1 MMPQC
6 FRICGRRWG
15 FVFNELREADMK
27 LGRRK
32 FIKGTVAAGAFT
44 AAGFPHIW
52 IKDSSLAYAAGNEIK
67 VGVLFSLTGTT
78 AIVEESLNKA
88 TILAIEEINAAGGIN
103 GMQIKPIVED
113 PASDPA
119 TFAEKARK
127 LVLGDKCVSVF
138 GSYTSASRKAVLPV
152 FEKRKNLYFY
162 PTLYEGREC
171 SKNVIYTGAVPN
183 QQQDEFVPWL
193 VEKFGKRWYLIGSN
207 YIYPKEENNYCKK
220 LLASLGAEVV
230 NEEYVPLGHSEFS
243 SVINK
248 FRSEKP
254 DVIFSTVVGD
264 SVVALHRQYR
274 AAGLDPEKMPMASL
288 TTSENEVAAMGG
300 DAAAGHFTSAP
311 YFMVYDSPEN
321 QKFVEAYRGRWGK
334 DKVTHFVSE
343 PSYFQVYLFKQAV
356 EKLSAGDI
364 SPQTIREAIKG
375 EEMIAPQGKVRIEPE
390 NLHSYLWPKIGQSQ
404 SDGQFKMLKT
414 TSEWLKPV
422 PYKAYPNQVCTEA
435 GLKEI

>member
-1 MMPQC
+1 
-6 FRICGRRWG
+6 
-15 FVFNELREADMK
+15 MK
-27 LGRRK
+27 VGRRK
-32 FIKGTVAAGAFT
+32 FIKGTVAAGAV
-44 AAGFPHIW
+44 AAVGFPHIW

-127 LVLGDKCVSVF
+127 LVLGDKVVSVF

-193 VEKFGKRWYLIGSN
+193 IEKFGKRWYLIGSN
-207 YIYPKEENNYCKK
+207 YIYPKEENNYAKK
-220 LLASLGAEVV
+220 LLAQYGAEVV
-230 NEEYVPLGHSEFS
+230 REEYVPLGHSEFS

-321 QKFVEAYRGRWGK
+321 QKFVDAYRSRWGG

-364 SPQTIREAIKG
+364 SPQTIREAVKG
-375 EEMIAPQGKVRIEPE
+375 EEMVAPQGKVRIEPE
-390 NLHSYLWPKIGQSQ
+390 NLHTYLWPKIGQSQ

>member
-1 MMPQC
+1 MTMT
-6 FRICGRRWG
+6 
-15 FVFNELREADMK
+15 
-27 LGRRK
+27 RRK
-32 FIKGTVAAGAFT
+32 LLKTSAAVAAT
-44 AAGFPHIW
+44 AAVGTPHIW
-52 IKDSSLAYAAGNEIK
+52 SKNTGLAYAANGEVN

-78 AIVEESLNKA
+78 GIIEESLNKA
-88 TILAIEEINAAGGIN
+88 TILAIEEINATGGIN
-103 GMQIKPIVED
+103 GMKINPIVED

-119 TFAEKARK
+119 TFASKARK
-127 LVLGDKCVSVF
+127 LVVGDKCVSVF

-152 FEKRKNLYFY
+152 FEKRNNLYFY

-193 VEKFGKRWYLIGSN
+193 LQEFGTKFFLIGSN

-220 LLASLGAEVV
+220 LLAELGGEVV

-248 FRSEKP
+248 IKATKP

-300 DAAAGHFTSAP
+300 EAAAGHFTSAP
-311 YFMVYDSPEN
+311 YFMVHQSPEN
-321 QKFVEAYRGRWGK
+321 EKFVEAYRSRWGG

-356 EKLSAGDI
+356 EKLAAGDI
-364 SPQTIREAIKG
+364 DPDNIREAIKG
-375 EEMIAPQGKVRIEPE
+375 EEMIAPQGRIRLEKE
-390 NLHSYLWPKIGQSQ
+390 NLHTWLWPKIAVAK
-404 SDGQFKMLKT
+404 SDGQFEVLKD
-414 TSEWLKPV
+414 SKEWQKPV
-422 PYKAYPNQVCTEA
+422 PYAAYPDQTCGED
-435 GLKEI
+435 GLQKT

>member
-1 MMPQC
+1 MK
-6 FRICGRRWG
+6 IGRRS
-15 FVFNELREADMK
+15 FLQ
-27 LGRRK
+27 
-32 FIKGTVAAGAFT
+32 GTAATGAFA

-52 IKDSSLAYAAGNEIK
+52 IKDSSLAYAAGGEIK

-78 AIVEESLNKA
+78 GIIEESLNKA
-88 TILAIEEINAAGGIN
+88 TIMAIEEINDQGGIN
-103 GMQIKPIVED
+103 GLKVVPVVED

-127 LVLGDKCVSVF
+127 LVLSDKCVSVF

-152 FEKRKNLYFY
+152 FEKRKNLYWY

-171 SKNVIYTGAVPN
+171 SKNVVYTGAVPN

-193 VEKFGKRWYLIGSN
+193 VKNFGKRWYLIGSN

-220 LLASLGAEVV
+220 LLKELGAEVV

-243 SVINK
+243 SVVNK

-274 AAGLDPEKMPMASL
+274 AAGLDPATMPMASL

-300 DAAAGHFTSAP
+300 EAAAGHFTSAP
-311 YFMVYDSPEN
+311 YFMVWDSPEN
-321 QKFVEAYRGRWGK
+321 QKFVESYRSRWGG

-343 PSYFQVYLFKQAV
+343 PCYFQVKMFQQAV
-356 EKLSAGDI
+356 SKLAPSDI
-364 SPQTIREAIKG
+364 NPANIREAVKG
-375 EEMIAPQGKVRIEPE
+375 VELTAPQGKVRLDGAT
-390 NLHSYLWPKIGQSQ
+390 LHTYLWPKIGQCK
-404 SDGQFKMLKT
+404 SDGQFEIIKQS
-414 TSEWLKPV
+414 SEWLAPV
-422 PYKAYPNQVCTEA
+422 PYKAYPNQTCTEQ
-435 GLKEI
+435 GLVEA

>member
-1 MMPQC
+1 MK
-6 FRICGRRWG
+6 FGRRQ
-15 FVFNELREADMK
+15 FL
-27 LGRRK
+27 
-32 FIKGTVAAGAFT
+32 KGTAAAGAFAT
-44 AAGFPHIW
+44 TVFPHIW
-52 IKDSSLAYAAGNEIK
+52 IKDASLAHAAGGEIK

-78 AIVEESLNKA
+78 AIIEESLNKA
-88 TILAIEEINAAGGIN
+88 TILAIEEINAQGGIN
-103 GMQIKPIVED
+103 GMKIKPIVED

-119 TFAEKARK
+119 TFAVKARK
-127 LVLGDKCVSVF
+127 LVLGDRCVSVF

-152 FEKRKNLYFY
+152 FEKRHNLYWY

-183 QQQDEFVPWL
+183 QQQDDFVPWL
-193 VEKFGKRWYLIGSN
+193 IEKFGKRWYLVGSN

-220 LLASLGAEVV
+220 LLAKYGAEVIH
-230 NEEYVPLGHSEFS
+230 EEYVPLGHSEFS

-248 FRSEKP
+248 FRGEKP

-311 YFMVYDSPEN
+311 YFMVWDSPEN
-321 QKFVEAYRGRWGK
+321 HKFVEAYKRRWGK

-356 EKLSAGDI
+356 AKLAPSDI
-364 SPQTIREAIKG
+364 NPQTIREAVKD
-375 EEMIAPQGKVRIEPE
+375 EEMIAPQGKVHVERK
-390 NLHSYLWPKIGQSQ
+390 NLHTWLWPKIGQAQ
-404 SDGQFKMLKT
+404 PDGQFKILKQSAT
-414 TSEWLKPV
+414 WLEPV
-422 PYKAYPNQVCTEA
+422 PYKAYPHQVCTEA

>member
-1 MMPQC
+1 MTMK
-6 FRICGRRWG
+6 RRDFLMG
-15 FVFNELREADMK
+15 AAVF
-27 LGRRK
+27 G
-32 FIKGTVAAGAFT
+32 AGAIG
-44 AAGFPHIW
+44 GFPHVW
-52 IKDSSLAYAAGNEIK
+52 IKNDSLARAADGEIK

-78 AIVEESLNKA
+78 AIIEESLNKA
-88 TILAIEEINAAGGIN
+88 TIMAIEEINDAGGIN
-103 GMQIKPIVED
+103 GMKIVPIVED

-127 LVLGDKCVSVF
+127 LVVGDKCVSVF

-152 FEKRKNLYFY
+152 FEKRENLYFY

-193 VEKFGKRWYLIGSN
+193 VEKFGKKFFLIGSN

-220 LLASLGAEVV
+220 LLEGLGAEVV

-248 FRSEKP
+248 MKTTEP
-254 DVIFSTVVGD
+254 NVIFSTVVGD

-311 YFMVYDSPEN
+311 YFMVHKSPEN
-321 QKFVEAYRGRWGK
+321 EKFVAAYKKRWGD

-343 PSYFQVYLFKQAV
+343 PCYFQMYLFKQAV
-356 EKLSAGDI
+356 EKLAPSDI
-364 SPQTIREAIKG
+364 APATIREAIKG
-375 EEMIAPQGKVRIEPE
+375 QEMVAPQGKIRLERE
-390 NLHSYLWPKIGQSQ
+390 NLHTWLWPKIAVAK
-404 SDGQFKMLKT
+404 SDGQFEVLKD
-414 TSEWLKPV
+414 SAEWKAPD
-422 PYKAYPNQVCTEA
+422 PYAAYPNQKCLEA
-435 GLKEI
+435 GLKEV

>member
-1 MMPQC
+1 MK
-6 FRICGRRWG
+6 IGRRH
-15 FVFNELREADMK
+15 FLQ
-27 LGRRK
+27 
-32 FIKGTVAAGAFT
+32 GTAAAGAFT

-52 IKDSSLAYAAGNEIK
+52 IKDASLARAADGEIK

-78 AIVEESLNKA
+78 AIIEESLNKA
-88 TILAIEEINAAGGIN
+88 TILAIEEINDQGGIN
-103 GMQIKPIVED
+103 GMKITPVIED

-152 FEKRKNLYFY
+152 FEKRNNLYFY

-171 SKNVIYTGAVPN
+171 SKNVIYTGALPN
-183 QQQDEFVPWL
+183 QQQDDFVPWL
-193 VEKFGKRWYLIGSN
+193 AEKFGKRWYLIGSN

-220 LLASLGAEVV
+220 LLAGLGAEVV

-248 FRSEKP
+248 FQSEKP

-311 YFMVYDSPEN
+311 YFMVWDSPEN
-321 QKFVEAYRGRWGK
+321 AKFVDAYRSRWGA

-356 EKLSAGDI
+356 EKLAASDI
-364 SPQTIREAIKG
+364 MPTTIREAVKG
-375 EEMIAPQGKVRIEPE
+375 EEMIAPQGRVRIEAE
-390 NLHSYLWPKIGQSQ
+390 NLHTWLWPKIGVCK
-404 SDGQFKMLKT
+404 SDGQFEILKQ
-414 TSEWLKPV
+414 SADWLEPI
-422 PYKAYPNQVCTEA
+422 PYKAYENQVCTEA
-435 GLKEI
+435 GLQEV

>member
-1 MMPQC
+1 MK
-6 FRICGRRWG
+6 ISRRS
-15 FVFNELREADMK
+15 FV
-27 LGRRK
+27 
-32 FIKGTVAAGAFT
+32 KGSAAAGAFT
-44 AAGFPHIW
+44 AVGFPHIW
-52 IKDSSLAYAAGNEIK
+52 IKDASLAYASGGEIK

-78 AIVEESLNKA
+78 GIIEESLNKA
-88 TILAIEEINAAGGIN
+88 TILAIEEVNADGGIN
-103 GMQIKPIVED
+103 GQKIVPIVED

-127 LVLGDKCVSVF
+127 LVLGDRVVSVF

-152 FEKRKNLYFY
+152 FEKRENLYWY

-193 VEKFGKRWYLIGSN
+193 VEKFGKRWSLIGSN
-207 YIYPKEENNYCKK
+207 YIYPKEENNYAKK
-220 LLASLGAEVV
+220 LLAELGAEVIR
-230 NEEYVPLGHSEFS
+230 EEYVPLGHSEFS
-243 SVINK
+243 SVVNK
-248 FRSEKP
+248 FRAEKP

-311 YFMVYDSPEN
+311 YFMVWDSPEN
-321 QKFVEAYRGRWGK
+321 QKFVSAYRNRWGA

-343 PSYFQVYLFKQAV
+343 PSYFQVKMFAIACS
-356 EKLSAGDI
+356 KLAESDI
-364 SPQTIREAIKG
+364 NPANIREAVKG
-375 EEMIAPQGKVRIEPE
+375 VEMMAPQGKVRLDRAT
-390 NLHSYLWPKIGQSQ
+390 LHTYLWPKIGQAK
-404 SDGQFKMLKT
+404 SDGQFEIIKQSPT
-414 TSEWLKPV
+414 WLAPV
-422 PYKAYPNQVCTEA
+422 PYKAYENQTCTEQ
-435 GLKEI
+435 GLIET

>member
-1 MMPQC
+1 MK
-6 FRICGRRWG
+6 FGRRA
-15 FVFNELREADMK
+15 FL
-27 LGRRK
+27 
-32 FIKGTVAAGAFT
+32 KGTAAAGA
-44 AAGFPHIW
+44 AAAVGFPHIW
-52 IKDSSLAYAAGNEIK
+52 IKDASLARAAGGEIK

-88 TILAIEEINAAGGIN
+88 TILAIEQINDAGGIN
-103 GMQIKPIVED
+103 GMKIVPIEED

-127 LVLGDKCVSVF
+127 LVLSDKCVSVF

-152 FEKRKNLYFY
+152 FEKRNNLYFY

-183 QQQDEFVPWL
+183 QQQDDFVPWL

-220 LLASLGAEVV
+220 LLEGLGAEVV
-230 NEEYVPLGHSEFS
+230 DEEYVPLGHSEFS

-264 SVVALHRQYR
+264 SVVALHRQYH
-274 AAGLDPEKMPMASL
+274 AAGLDPAKMPMASL

-300 DAAAGHFTSAP
+300 AAAAGHFTSAP

-321 QKFVEAYRGRWGK
+321 HKFVEAYRARWGA

-343 PSYFQVYLFKQAV
+343 PAYFQVFLFKQAV
-356 EKLSAGDI
+356 EKLAASDI
-364 SPQTIREAIKG
+364 TPPNIREAIKG
-375 EEMIAPQGKVRIEPE
+375 EEMVAPQGKVMIERA
-390 NLHSYLWPKIGQSQ
+390 NLHTWLWPKIGQCQ
-404 SDGQFKMLKT
+404 ADGQFKILKQ
-414 TSEWLKPV
+414 SDNWLEPV
-422 PYKAYPNQVCTEA
+422 PYSAYDGQVCKED
-435 GLKEI
+435 GLQQG

>member
-1 MMPQC
+1 MGG
-6 FRICGRRWG
+6 IRRRD
-15 FVFNELREADMK
+15 FL
-27 LGRRK
+27 
-32 FIKGTVAAGAFT
+32 KGAAAIGGAT

-52 IKDSSLAYAAGNEIK
+52 IKDSSLARAADGEIR

-78 AIVEESLNKA
+78 AIIEESLNKA

-103 GMQIKPIVED
+103 GMKIVPIEED

-127 LVLGDKCVSVF
+127 LVVGDKCVSVF

-152 FEKRKNLYFY
+152 FEKRDNLYWY

-171 SKNVIYTGAVPN
+171 SKNVVYTGAVPN

-193 VEKFGKRWYLIGSN
+193 IKNFGPKFYLIGSN

-220 LLASLGAEVV
+220 LLEKHGGEVV
-230 NEEYVPLGHSEFS
+230 DEEYVPLGHSEFS

-248 FRSEKP
+248 FRSSEP
-254 DVIFSTVVGD
+254 NVIFSTVVGD

-274 AAGLDPEKMPMASL
+274 AAGLDPAKMPMASL
-288 TTSENEVAAMGG
+288 TTSENEIAAMGG

-311 YFMVYDSPEN
+311 YFMVHKSPEN
-321 QKFVEAYRGRWGK
+321 DKFVGAYQKRWGG

-356 EKLSAGDI
+356 EKLAASDI
-364 SPQTIREAIKG
+364 TPPTIREAVKG
-375 EEMIAPQGKVRIEPE
+375 ESLIAPQGKVQIEKE
-390 NLHSYLWPKIGQSQ
+390 NLHTWLWPKIAQAK
-404 SDGQFKMLKT
+404 SDGQFEVLVDSK
-414 TSEWLKPV
+414 EWIAPV
-422 PYKAYPNQVCTEA
+422 PYAAYPGQVCAEQ
-435 GLKEI
+435 GLQES

>member
-1 MMPQC
+1 MTMK
-6 FRICGRRWG
+6 RRD
-15 FVFNELREADMK
+15 FLKASA
-27 LGRRK
+27 
-32 FIKGTVAAGAFT
+32 AAGAV
-44 AAGFPHIW
+44 ASVGFPHIW
-52 IKDSSLAYAAGNEIK
+52 IKDYGLARAAGGEIK

-78 AIVEESLNKA
+78 AIIEESLNKA

-103 GMQIKPIVED
+103 GMQIVPVIED

-127 LVLGDKCVSVF
+127 LVVGDKCVSVF

-152 FEKRKNLYFY
+152 FEKRENLYFY

-171 SKNVIYTGAVPN
+171 SKNVVYTGAVPN
-183 QQQDEFVPWL
+183 QQQDEFIPWL
-193 VEKFGKRWYLIGSN
+193 VQKFGPKFYLIGSN

-220 LLASLGAEVV
+220 LLEKLGGEVV

-248 FRSEKP
+248 FRSTQP
-254 DVIFSTVVGD
+254 NVIFSTVVGD

-311 YFMVYDSPEN
+311 YFMVHQSPEN
-321 QKFVEAYRGRWGK
+321 EKFVAAYRKRWGD

-356 EKLSAGDI
+356 EKIGASDI
-364 SPQTIREAIKG
+364 TPDTIREAVKDQ
-375 EEMIAPQGKVRIEPE
+375 EMIAPQGKVRIERD
-390 NLHSYLWPKIGQSQ
+390 NLHTYLWPKIAVAK
-404 SDGQFKMLKT
+404 SDGQFEVLVESK
-414 TSEWLKPV
+414 EWQKPD
-422 PYKAYPNQVCTEA
+422 PYAAYPNQRCTEQ
-435 GLKEI
+435 GLQES

>member
-1 MMPQC
+1 MA
-6 FRICGRRWG
+6 IKRRA
-15 FVFNELREADMK
+15 FL
-27 LGRRK
+27 
-32 FIKGTVAAGAFT
+32 KGSAAAGAGLL
-44 AAGFPHIW
+44 AGFPHIW
-52 IKDSSLAYAAGNEIK
+52 IKDYSLARAADGEIK

-78 AIVEESLNKA
+78 AIIEESLNKA
-88 TILAIEEINAAGGIN
+88 TIMAIEEINDAGGIN
-103 GMQIKPIVED
+103 GMKIVPIVED

-127 LVLGDKCVSVF
+127 LVVGDKCVSVF

-152 FEKRKNLYFY
+152 FEKRNNLYFY

-193 VEKFGKRWYLIGSN
+193 VEKFGKKFFLIGSN

-220 LLASLGAEVV
+220 LLEKLGGEVV

-243 SVINK
+243 SVISKIKSTEPN
-248 FRSEKP
+248 
-254 DVIFSTVVGD
+254 VIFSTVVGD

-274 AAGLDPEKMPMASL
+274 AAGLDPAKMPMASL

-311 YFMVYDSPEN
+311 YFMVHKSPEN
-321 QKFVEAYRGRWGK
+321 EKFVAAYRKRWGD

-343 PSYFQVYLFKQAV
+343 PCYFQMYMFKQAV
-356 EKLSAGDI
+356 EKLANSDI
-364 SPQTIREAIKG
+364 TPDTIREAIKG
-375 EEMIAPQGKVRIEPE
+375 VELIAPQGKVLLERE
-390 NLHSYLWPKIGQSQ
+390 NLHTWLWPKIAVAK
-404 SDGQFKMLKT
+404 SDGQFEVLKD
-414 TSEWLKPV
+414 SAEWKKPD
-422 PYKAYPNQVCTEA
+422 PYAAYPNQKCTEE

>member
-1 MMPQC
+1 MTMK
-6 FRICGRRWG
+6 RRS
-15 FVFNELREADMK
+15 FL
-27 LGRRK
+27 
-32 FIKGTVAAGAFT
+32 KGAVATGAFA

-52 IKDSSLAYAAGNEIK
+52 NKNMSLARAQNGEIK

-78 AIVEESLNKA
+78 GIIEESLNKA
-88 TILAIEEINAAGGIN
+88 TLLAIEEINEAGGIN
-103 GMQIKPIVED
+103 GMRIVPIVED

-119 TFAEKARK
+119 TFAQKARK
-127 LVLGDKCVSVF
+127 LVVGDKCVSVF

-152 FEKRKNLYFY
+152 FEKRDNLYWY

-183 QQQDEFVPWL
+183 QQQDEFIPWL
-193 VEKFGKRWYLIGSN
+193 VKNFGKKFYLIGSN

-220 LLASLGAEVV
+220 ILEELGGEVV

-248 FRSEKP
+248 IQNTQP
-254 DVIFSTVVGD
+254 NVIFSTVVGD

-274 AAGLDPEKMPMASL
+274 AAGLDPQKMPMASL

-300 DAAAGHFTSAP
+300 EAAAGHFTSAP
-311 YFMVYDSPEN
+311 YFMVHQSPEN
-321 QKFVEAYRGRWGK
+321 EKFVAAYKRRWGD

-356 EKLSAGDI
+356 EQLAGSEID
-364 SPQTIREAIKG
+364 PPTIREAVKG
-375 EEMIAPQGKVRIEPE
+375 QEMIAPQGRIRIEPE
-390 NLHSYLWPKIGQSQ
+390 NLHTFLWPKIAMART
-404 SDGQFKMLKT
+404 DGQFEVLE
-414 TSEWLKPV
+414 SFPEWIAPR
-422 PYKAYPNQVCTEA
+422 PYAAYPGQVCTA
-435 GLKEI
+435 TGLQGA

>member
-1 MMPQC
+1 MT
-6 FRICGRRWG
+6 I
-15 FVFNELREADMK
+15 D
-27 LGRRK
+27 RRK
-32 FIKGTVAAGAFT
+32 FLKGSAAAGAFA

-52 IKDSSLAYAAGNEIK
+52 LKNSSLAMAANGEIK

-78 AIVEESLNKA
+78 GIIEESLHKA

-103 GMQIKPIVED
+103 GMKIVPIEED

-152 FEKRKNLYFY
+152 FEKRNNLYWY

-183 QQQDEFVPWL
+183 QQQDEFIPWL
-193 VEKFGKRWYLIGSN
+193 IEKFGPRFYLIGSN
-207 YIYPKEENNYCKK
+207 YIYPKEENNYCKT
-220 LLASLGAEVV
+220 LLQKYGGEVV
-230 NEEYVPLGHSEFS
+230 AEEYVPLGHSEFS

-248 FRSEKP
+248 FRSTKP
-254 DVIFSTVVGD
+254 NVIFSTVVGD

-274 AAGLDPEKMPMASL
+274 AAGLDPATMPMASL
-288 TTSENEVAAMGG
+288 TTSENEIAAMGG

-311 YFMVYDSPEN
+311 YFMVHQSPEN
-321 QKFVEAYRGRWGK
+321 EKFVEAYKSRWGG

-343 PSYFQVYLFKQAV
+343 PSYFQVHLFKQAV
-356 EKLSAGDI
+356 EKLAPSDI
-364 SPQTIREAIKG
+364 TPPNIMEAVKG
-375 EEMIAPQGKVRIEPE
+375 EEMIAPQGKVRIERE
-390 NLHSYLWPKIGQSQ
+390 NLHTWLWPKIAVAK
-404 SDGQFKMLKT
+404 SDGQFEVLKD
-414 TSEWLKPV
+414 SKEWQKPV
-422 PYKAYPNQVCTEA
+422 PYAAYPGQVCAEG
-435 GLKEI
+435 GLKQS

>member
-1 MMPQC
+1 MKNT
-6 FRICGRRWG
+6 RRS
-15 FVFNELREADMK
+15 FLKKA
-27 LGRRK
+27 
-32 FIKGTVAAGAFT
+32 AAGAGLL
-44 AAGFPHIW
+44 AAPHIW
-52 IKDSSLAYAAGNEIK
+52 IKNTSLAFAAKGEIK

-78 AIVEESLNKA
+78 GIIEESLNKA
-88 TILAIEEINAAGGIN
+88 TIMAIEEINDAGGIN
-103 GMQIKPIVED
+103 GMKITSVVED

-119 TFAEKARK
+119 TFAAKARK
-127 LVLGDKCVSVF
+127 LVLNDRCVSVF

-152 FEKRKNLYFY
+152 FEKRDNLYWY

-220 LLASLGAEVV
+220 LLANLGCEVV
-230 NEEYVPLGHSEFS
+230 AEEYVPLGHSEFA
-243 SVINK
+243 SVVNK

-254 DVIFSTVVGD
+254 NVIFSTVVGD

-274 AAGLDPEKMPMASL
+274 AAGLDPDTMPMASL

-311 YFMVYDSPEN
+311 YFMVWDSPEN
-321 QKFVEAYRGRWGK
+321 QKFVSSYRQRWGK

-343 PSYFQVYLFKQAV
+343 PSYFQVYMFKQAV
-356 EKLSAGDI
+356 EKLDPSDI
-364 SPQTIREAIKG
+364 SPQTIREAVKG
-375 EEMIAPQGKVRIEPE
+375 VELVAPQGPVRLDAAT
-390 NLHSYLWPKIGQSQ
+390 LHTYLWPKIGVCK
-404 SDGQFKMLKT
+404 SDGQFEILQQ
-414 TSEWLKPV
+414 SSAWLEPV
-422 PYKAYPNQVCTEA
+422 PYKAYPDQVCTEA
-435 GLKEI
+435 GLKQV

>member
-1 MMPQC
+1 MA
-6 FRICGRRWG
+6 
-15 FVFNELREADMK
+15 V
-27 LGRRK
+27 GRRK
-32 FIKGTVAAGAFT
+32 FLKGSAAAGAFALT
-44 AAGFPHIW
+44 GLPHIW
-52 IKDSSLAYAAGNEIK
+52 IKDASLARAQNGEIK

-78 AIVEESLNKA
+78 AIIEESLHKA
-88 TILAIEEINAAGGIN
+88 TIMAIEEINAAGGIN
-103 GMQIKPIVED
+103 GLKITPIEED

-127 LVLGDKCVSVF
+127 LVVGDKCVSVF

-152 FEKRKNLYFY
+152 FERRDNLYFY

-193 VEKFGKRWYLIGSN
+193 VENFGKRWYLIGSN

-220 LLASLGAEVV
+220 LLAELGAEVV

-254 DVIFSTVVGD
+254 NVIFSTVVGD
-264 SVVALHRQYR
+264 SVVALHRQYH
-274 AAGLDPEKMPMASL
+274 AAGLDPETMPMASL

-311 YFMVYDSPEN
+311 YFMVWDSPEN
-321 QKFVEAYRGRWGK
+321 QRFVEAYRTRWGG

-356 EKLSAGDI
+356 EKLAAGDI

-375 EEMIAPQGKVRIEPE
+375 EEMIAPQGRVRIERE
-390 NLHSYLWPKIGQSQ
+390 NLHTWLWPKIGQCQ
-404 SDGQFKMLKT
+404 SDGQFKIIQQ
-414 TSEWLKPV
+414 SSDWLEPI
-422 PYKAYPNQVCTEA
+422 PYKAYPGQVCKEN
-435 GLKEI
+435 GLQQA

>member
-1 MMPQC
+1 
-6 FRICGRRWG
+6 
-15 FVFNELREADMK
+15 MK
-27 LGRRK
+27 LGRRT
-32 FIKGTVAAGAFT
+32 FIKGTVAAGAV
-44 AAGFPHIW
+44 AATGFPHIW
-52 IKDSSLAYAAGNEIK
+52 IKDSSLAYAASGEIK

-78 AIVEESLNKA
+78 AIVEESLHKA

-193 VEKFGKRWYLIGSN
+193 IEKFGKRWYLIGSN

-220 LLASLGAEVV
+220 LLAEAGAEVV
-230 NEEYVPLGHSEFS
+230 HEEYVPLGHSEFS

-311 YFMVYDSPEN
+311 YFMVHESPEN
-321 QKFVEAYRGRWGK
+321 QKFVEAYRSRWGG

-343 PSYFQVYLFKQAV
+343 PSYFQVHLFKQAV

-364 SPQTIREAIKG
+364 SPKNIVEAIKG
-375 EEMIAPQGKVRIEPE
+375 EEMVAPQGKVRIEPE
-390 NLHSYLWPKIGQSQ
+390 NLHTYLWPKIGQSQ
-404 SDGQFKMLKT
+404 SDGQFKVLKT

-422 PYKAYPNQVCTEA
+422 PYKAYQNQVCAEA

>member
-1 MMPQC
+1 M
-6 FRICGRRWG
+6 RVIRRRD
-15 FVFNELREADMK
+15 FL
-27 LGRRK
+27 
-32 FIKGTVAAGAFT
+32 KGAAGLAG
-44 AAGFPHIW
+44 AATVGFPHIW
-52 IKDSSLAYAAGNEIK
+52 LKNGSLARAADGEIK

-78 AIVEESLNKA
+78 AIIEESLHKA
-88 TILAIEEINAAGGIN
+88 TLLAIEEINAAGGIN
-103 GMQIKPIVED
+103 GLQIVAVEED

-127 LVLGDKCVSVF
+127 LVVGDKCVSVF

-152 FEKRKNLYFY
+152 FEKRDNLYWY

-193 VEKFGKRWYLIGSN
+193 IQNFGPKFYLIGSN

-220 LLASLGAEVV
+220 LLEKYGGEVV
-230 NEEYVPLGHSEFS
+230 DEEYVPLGHSEFS

-248 FRSEKP
+248 FRSSQP
-254 DVIFSTVVGD
+254 NVIFSTVVGD

-274 AAGLDPEKMPMASL
+274 AAGLDPAKMPMASL
-288 TTSENEVAAMGG
+288 TTSENEIAAMGG

-311 YFMVYDSPEN
+311 YFMVHKSPEN
-321 QKFVEAYRGRWGK
+321 DKFVSAYLKRWGG

-356 EKLSAGDI
+356 EKLAPSDI
-364 SPQTIREAIKG
+364 TPPTIREAVKG
-375 EEMIAPQGKVRIEPE
+375 ESLIAPQGKVQIEKE
-390 NLHSYLWPKIGQSQ
+390 NLHTWLWPKIAQAK
-404 SDGQFKMLKT
+404 SDGQFEVLVDSK
-414 TSEWLKPV
+414 EWVQPV
-422 PYKAYPNQVCTEA
+422 PYAAYPGQFCGEG
-435 GLKEI
+435 GLQES